1 MERKYLWMTGI
12 AATIA
17 LFGFSLNIRQGAP
30 AHGMA
35 APLDLKG
42 VEAAFQSMQSG
53 HLHINTEPRRHI
65 VLAGQQPLS
74 AAEQDWGFVRQS
86 ALWANNNSNLADQII
101 MALKRAGLLNQ
112 MGTYKTTVAINSV
125 NYKFKLEVGTC
136 VDCTGISATAY
147 SGTKNFTNRLK
158 LWRASDNKD
167 ALELLFDDVND
178 LSGNTSG
185 ILLTYRLG
193 VLDSAFSNNE
203 DLIVESY
210 ISGASPDRKQT
221 YSWGADFWLAP
232 DPRAGTTSDR
242 GRVVIEER
250 TIGIKNQGPD
260 DAGICVRIAA
270 RTVSQTIPACNPA
283 SGHYYYALAYGQ
295 KTDGNLE
302 TTARSGAAYESL
314 ATSGA
319 VCGYDYLHYAT
330 FNADGFIQDGLAV
343 GSIPD
348 GFPDPNVDG
357 GYPGVEALFNLVGTN
372 GRSGTNDS
380 FDDLR
385 QSKIDALNTISF
397 HPASEA
403 PGF

>member
-1 MERKYLWMTGI
+1 MKRKYVWMTGI
-12 AATIA
+12 AAAIA

-30 AHGMA
+30 AHGVA
-35 APLDLKG
+35 VPLDLKG
-42 VEAAFQSMQSG
+42 VEAAIQSMQTG

-65 VLAGQQPLS
+65 VLAGQQPLN
-74 AAEQDWGFVRQS
+74 AAESHWGFVRQS

-101 MALKRAGLLNQ
+101 MALKRAGLLDQ
-112 MGTYKTTVAINSV
+112 TGTFTTTVAINGV

-136 VDCTGISATAY
+136 GATCNGITATAY

-178 LSGNTSG
+178 LSGNTNG

-232 DPRAGTTSDR
+232 DPRAGRTSDR

-270 RTVSQTIPACNPA
+270 RTVSFTSACGTNN
-283 SGHYYYALAYGQ
+283 HYYALAYGQ
-295 KTDGNLE
+295 KTGGNLE
-302 TTARSGAAYESL
+302 TTARSGL
-314 ATSGA
+314 ALGTLTTNGT
-319 VCGYDYLHYAT
+319 VCGADILKYAT
-330 FNADGFIQDGLAV
+330 FNTGGFIQDGLIV
-343 GSIPD
+343 GSVPD

-357 GYPGVEALFNLVGTN
+357 GYPGVTALFNLVGTN
-372 GRSGTNDS
+372 GRSGINDS

-385 QSKIDALNTISF
+385 KAKIDGLNAISF

>member
-1 MERKYLWMTGI
+1 MKRKYVWMTGI
-12 AATIA
+12 AAAIA

-30 AHGMA
+30 AHGVA
-35 APLDLKG
+35 VPLDLKG
-42 VEAAFQSMQSG
+42 VEAAIQSMQTG

-74 AAEQDWGFVRQS
+74 ADEQDWGFVRQS

-101 MALKRAGLLNQ
+101 MALKRAGLLDQ
-112 MGTYKTTVAINSV
+112 TGTHTTTVAINGV

-136 VDCTGISATAY
+136 AQCTGISATAY
-147 SGTKNFTNRLK
+147 SGTKDFTNRLK

-178 LSGNTSG
+178 LSGNTNG

-203 DLIVESY
+203 NLIVESY

-270 RTVSQTIPACNPA
+270 RTVSFTSACGTNN
-283 SGHYYYALAYGQ
+283 HYYALAYGQ
-295 KTDGNLE
+295 KTGGNLE
-302 TTARSGAAYESL
+302 TTAMSGVAL
-314 ATSGA
+314 GTLTTNGTICGA
-319 VCGYDYLHYAT
+319 DILKYAT
-330 FNADGFIQDGLAV
+330 FNAGGFIQDELDAA
-343 GSIPD
+343 SIPD
-348 GFPDPNVDG
+348 GFPDPNPDG
-357 GYPGVEALFNLVGTN
+357 GYPGVEALFELIDTT
-372 GRSGTNDS
+372 GRASDGG
-380 FDDLR
+380 FEDDLT
-385 QSKIDALNTISF
+385 QAKIDSLSGIRF
-397 HPASEA
+397 HPLTED

>member
-1 MERKYLWMTGI
+1 MTCI
-12 AATIA
+12 AAAIA

-35 APLDLKG
+35 VPLDLKG

-65 VLAGQQPLS
+65 VLSGQQPLS

-101 MALKRAGLLNQ
+101 MALKRAGLLDQ
-112 MGTYKTTVAINSV
+112 TGTHTTTVAINGV

-136 VDCTGISATAY
+136 GATCNGITATAY

-178 LSGNTSG
+178 LSGNTNG

-221 YSWGADFWLAP
+221 YSWGAPFWLAP
-232 DPRAGTTSDR
+232 DSRATSASDR
-242 GRVVIEER
+242 GRVIIEER

-270 RTVSQTIPACNPA
+270 RTVSFTSACGTNN
-283 SGHYYYALAYGQ
+283 HYYALAYGQ
-295 KTDGNLE
+295 KTGGNLE
-302 TTARSGAAYESL
+302 TTARSGVAL
-314 ATSGA
+314 GTLTTNGNI
-319 VCGYDYLHYAT
+319 CGVDMLKYAT

-357 GYPGVEALFNLVGTN
+357 GYPGVTALFELIDTT
-372 GRSGTNDS
+372 GRASDGG
-380 FDDLR
+380 FEDDLTKA
-385 QSKIDALNTISF
+385 KIDSLSGISF